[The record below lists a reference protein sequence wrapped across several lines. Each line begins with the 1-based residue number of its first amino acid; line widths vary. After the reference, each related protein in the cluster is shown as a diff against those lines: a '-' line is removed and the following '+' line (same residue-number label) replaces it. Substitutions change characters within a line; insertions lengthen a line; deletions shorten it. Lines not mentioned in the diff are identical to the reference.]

1 MKGQRRK
8 KFYFFLMISLSLGV
22 GCATTEKQPL
32 SMEVYKKYQ
41 TIPKLEESL
50 MTAKTNEVNVFAP
63 KGFDLAQTLL
73 DQSTDMIHEG
83 AGDQA
88 MLTAEK
94 GLTVLK
100 QAEKDAQKSKNFMW
114 EVVKKRDMACK
125 AKAPSLFPDE
135 YKRAEKM
142 LIKATGLIEGGNT
155 EKAKEMD
162 VSLINSYNELEMKA
176 LKEGVLDVAKATFA
190 RPEIKDSEDFAPKTF
205 QQAKK
210 ELDLAMSILKSDR
223 TQTERANAHAA
234 LASKLAEKAN
244 QIADIVKMFKRRDYS
259 HEDIVLWYH
268 DQLDQINEPL
278 RGELDFTQPNR
289 VLVDSL
295 AGKVG
300 SYVKNIKD
308 SQQVSANQ
316 QETIRKLQAD
326 LNNLNEKY
334 KEEIKDIVD
343 EKEKTI
349 SQVSKKYEQEEKIRI
364 NINQKYAYI
373 ESLFT
378 LEEAQ
383 VFRKGNDVLIA
394 AHGFFFPV
402 GEAEIR
408 TVNFALLDKIVKA
421 IKQFPN
427 ADIEVSGHT
436 DSTGSDQTNM
446 ELSKKRAQ
454 NVANFLVEV
463 GNLAEGK
470 LHTTG
475 YGETRPIA
483 SNEAEEGRTKN
494 RRIEVLILNR

>member
-1 MKGQRRK
+1 MQGQRRK
-8 KFYFFLMISLSLGV
+8 KFYLFLVLSLSLGV

-32 SMEVYKKYQ
+32 SMEMYEKYQ

-50 MTAKTNEVNVFAP
+50 LAAKGNEVDVFAP

-73 DQSTDMIHEG
+73 DQSADMVREG

-94 GLTVLK
+94 GLTALK
-100 QAEKDAQKSKNFMW
+100 QAENDAQKSRNLMW
-114 EVVKKRDMACK
+114 EIVKKREMACK

-135 YKRAEKM
+135 YNRAEKM
-142 LIKATGLIEGGNT
+142 LLKATGLIEAGNT
-155 EKAKEMD
+155 EKGKEMD

-190 RPEIKDSEDFAPKTF
+190 RPEMEDAEDFAPKTF

-223 TQTERANAHAA
+223 TQTERANTHAA

-244 QIADIVKMFKRRDYS
+244 QITDIVKMFKRRDYS

-268 DQLDQINEPL
+268 EQLVKINEPL
-278 RGELDFTQPNR
+278 TGEIDFTQPNR
-289 VLVDSL
+289 ALVDSL
-295 AGKVG
+295 AGKVDG
-300 SYVKNIKD
+300 YVKNLKD

-326 LNNLNEKY
+326 LTNLNKEHKEK
-334 KEEIKDIVD
+334 IKDIVH

-364 NINQKYAYI
+364 NINQKYAYV

-378 LEEAQ
+378 PEEAQ

-436 DSTGSDQTNM
+436 DSTGSDETNM
-446 ELSKKRAQ
+446 ELSRKRAQ

-463 GNLAEGK
+463 GNLAKEK
-470 LHTTG
+470 LITAG
-475 YGETRPIA
+475 YGESRPIA